1 MALAILFAEYSLH
14 NGGVMG
20 EYSNMKFFLG
30 GVLAGL
36 TIVRSTLTAA
46 KRTGNNL
53 KGFTIFYLNAKAK
66 IWP

>member
-20 EYSNMKFFLG
+20 EYSNMKVFG
-30 GVLAGL
+30 GLVLAGL
-36 TIVRSTLTAA
+36 TMIRSTLPAT
-46 KRTGNNL
+46 KRTGKNL
-53 KGFTIFYLNAKAK
+53 KGFTFFYLNAKAK